1 MHKAPEGPELR
12 LLPGWEV
19 ERITKT
25 NQYAV
30 KSQTQNRGQ
39 GPARNIMCG
48 ISQKR
53 LGQEFPGSPV
63 VRTQSFYCHGLGSTP
78 GQGTKIPQAGKPQ
91 DMAKNKRK

>member
-30 KSQTQNRGQ
+30 KSQTHKTEDRGL
-39 GPARNIMCG
+39 PETSCAA
-48 ISQKR
+48 SVKR
-53 LGQEFPGSPV
+53 
-63 VRTQSFYCHGLGSTP
+63 
-78 GQGTKIPQAGKPQ
+78 
-91 DMAKNKRK
+91 D